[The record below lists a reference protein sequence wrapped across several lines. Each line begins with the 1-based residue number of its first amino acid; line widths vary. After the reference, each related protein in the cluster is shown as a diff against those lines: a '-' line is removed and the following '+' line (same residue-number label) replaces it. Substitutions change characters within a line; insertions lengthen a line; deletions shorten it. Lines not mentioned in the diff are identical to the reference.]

1 MTPEAIIMFGAL
13 GLVSIGALIYY
24 FVDNSKSTETDTTP
38 HNI

>member
-24 FVDNSKSTETDTTP
+24 FIDNSKEKDTETAP